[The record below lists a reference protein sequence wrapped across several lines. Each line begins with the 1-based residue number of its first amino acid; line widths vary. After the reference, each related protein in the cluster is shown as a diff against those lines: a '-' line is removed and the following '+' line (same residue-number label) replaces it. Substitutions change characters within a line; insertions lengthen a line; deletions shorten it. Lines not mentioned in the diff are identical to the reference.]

1 MKILEQAL
9 NKIKP
14 IHKKQ
19 KDFIQILIPG
29 LVGSAGK
36 KTFRNIARYA
46 EITEHTIAR
55 QMSKAFDFIQ
65 LNFELIKAS
74 MAENDEAIA
83 AHDTSFV
90 SKSGKFTFGMDWF
103 FNGSAGK
110 AEMGQEVDVIAV
122 IKVGDKKEG
131 FALSAQ
137 QTPANPIPKAQR
149 KKQEKTDRT
158 RIDFALDHVKKVVST
173 LLALGIKYMAA
184 DAFYAKEKY
193 VSGIV
198 SSGLHLISK
207 LRKDSQLKVPFV
219 GIQKARG
226 RKRIT
231 DNRKVHADD
240 FKDNIILEVEKEQ
253 IELSSCIVH
262 SVAFDR
268 LIKVVRVTKN
278 NGTKKECSA
287 LLFSTDTTRE
297 VVKIFKFYVSR
308 FQIEFVFRDAKGFT
322 GLGDCQSR
330 DAKRINYHFNASLL
344 ALNVA
349 KLQDNEKQKNKQT
362 NHAFSMTNWARQYNV
377 GIVINRIISMLGLDL
392 TCIKSHDDYEKLLA
406 FGNVTH

>member
-1 MKILEQAL
+1 MQILEQAL
-9 NKIKP
+9 NKINP

-19 KDFIQILIPG
+19 KDFIKILVSG
-29 LVGSAGK
+29 LIGSAGK

-55 QMSKAFDFIQ
+55 QMSKAFDFIG
-65 LNFELIKAS
+65 LNSELIKAS
-74 MAENDEAIA
+74 MAENDEVIA
-83 AHDTSFV
+83 AQDTSFV

-103 FNGSAGK
+103 FNGSSGK
-110 AEMGQEVDVIAV
+110 AEKGLELDVIVA
-122 IKVGDKKEG
+122 IKIGDKKEG

-149 KKQEKTDRT
+149 KKTEKTDRT
-158 RIDFALDHVKKVVST
+158 RIDFALDHVKKVASS
-173 LLALGIKYMAA
+173 LLFLGIKYMAA
-184 DAFYAKEKY
+184 DAFYAKTKY
-193 VSGIV
+193 VSGVV
-198 SSGLHLISK
+198 SFGFHVISK
-207 LRKDSQLKVPFV
+207 LRKDSKFLLPYA
-219 GIQKARG
+219 GAQKARG
-226 RKRIT
+226 RKRKT
-231 DNRKVHADD
+231 DNRKVSGDD
-240 FKDNIILEVEKEQ
+240 FKDKVILSVEKEQ
-253 IELSSCIVH
+253 IELSSGIVH
-262 SVAFDR
+262 SVAFGR
-268 LIKVVRVTKN
+268 LIKVVRVKKN
-278 NGTKKECSA
+278 LGTKKECSA
-287 LLFSTDTTRE
+287 LLFSTDTTLDA
-297 VVKIFKFYVSR
+297 VKIFKFYVSR

-349 KLQDNEKQKNKQT
+349 KLQDNEKQKNEQT

-377 GIVINRIISMLGLDL
+377 RIVVNRIISMLGIDL